1 MGLITHKLIKITSRG
16 RFEKTN
22 RQAIIGPQISFYSEQ
37 VSEIKHML
45 TKYPKVK
52 IIEKLGNGMTV
63 NLTLDNYNKDNDV
76 KNGPVSMMEEASPV
90 PPVTSLY
97 AAPAISPYM
106 TSSITLPNGEVINVN
121 SDKTIEEM
129 AAEQAQN
136 PAPENTEDA
145 QQQEQAP
152 EETDNTEPPVEDT
165 VDDINIVNEN
175 TEEFSATTEQT
186 TENKVEEASQQE
198 QAPTEVTQNKN
209 NKQNGKRNKGSNKG
223 QTPQVEKSTE
233 VVPEEA

>member
-76 KNGPVSMMEEASPV
+76 KNGPVSMMEEAPTV
-90 PPVTSLY
+90 PPVTSFNT
-97 AAPAISPYM
+97 PAMSPYM
-106 TSSITLPNGEVINVN
+106 VSSITLPSGNVINVN
-121 SDKTIEEM
+121 SEKTIEEM
-129 AAEQAQN
+129 AAERAQN
-136 PAPENTEDA
+136 PAPENTDDA
-145 QQQEQAP
+145 QRQEQAP
-152 EETDNTEPPVEDT
+152 EETDSTEPPVEDT
-165 VDDINIVNEN
+165 VDNVNDAGEN
-175 TEEFSATTEQT
+175 TEESSTIAEQT
-186 TENKVEEASQQE
+186 TENKVEEIPQQE
-198 QAPTEVTQNKN
+198 QTPTEVAQNKN
-209 NKQNGKRNKGSNKG
+209 NKQNGKRNKGNNKG
-223 QTPQVEKSTE
+223 QNHQVEKSTE